1 MKNTIENINNQNN
14 CVINILK
21 KQQINTFVRIKII
34 YKLPYIMINYDY
46 ERFLELLKNTPGIIF
61 NYSNDMIKLN

>member
-1 MKNTIENINNQNN
+1 
-14 CVINILK
+14 
-21 KQQINTFVRIKII
+21 
-34 YKLPYIMINYDY
+34 MINYDY